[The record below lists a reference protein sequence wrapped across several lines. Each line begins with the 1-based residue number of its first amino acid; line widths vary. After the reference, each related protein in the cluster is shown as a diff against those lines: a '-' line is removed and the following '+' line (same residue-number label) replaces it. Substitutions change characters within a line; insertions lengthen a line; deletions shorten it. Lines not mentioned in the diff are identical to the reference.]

1 MYKFEADILLE
12 KSYLAKEDTKS
23 LQTNQLNVLT
33 KINKF
38 LSFVISSENFNFF
51 PSPFSTLASNKL
63 GFTCSIV
70 FARSTLIY

>member
-51 PSPFSTLASNKL
+51 PSPFSTLESNKL

-70 FARSTLIY
+70 FAINYCF